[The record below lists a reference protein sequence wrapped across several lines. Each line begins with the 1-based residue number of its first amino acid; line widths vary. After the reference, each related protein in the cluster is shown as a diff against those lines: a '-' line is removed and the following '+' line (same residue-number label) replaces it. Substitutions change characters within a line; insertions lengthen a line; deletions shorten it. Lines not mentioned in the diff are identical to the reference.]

1 MQFIRTQ
8 QVLRMIGVGR
18 TTLWRMVQEGSF
30 PRPVRVTQ
38 RNAGYL
44 LEAVEH
50 WMRTRAQGLP
60 WEPTTGA
67 TILPAEPLRR
77 GRPKIALAPHAADT
91 RG

>member
-1 MQFIRTQ
+1 VQFIRTR

-18 TTLWRMVQEGSF
+18 TTLWRMVQEGRF

-50 WMRTRAQGLP
+50 WMRTRAEGLP
-60 WEPTTGA
+60 WEPITSA
-67 TILPAEPLRR
+67 ASSSAEPARR
-77 GRPKIALAPHAADT
+77 GRPDIALAPHGADA

>member
-1 MQFIRTQ
+1 
-8 QVLRMIGVGR
+8 MIGVGR

-30 PRPVRVTQ
+30 PRPVRVTR

-50 WMRTRAQGLP
+50 WMRTRAEGLP
-60 WEPTTGA
+60 WEPI
-67 TILPAEPLRR
+67 TIVASSRAEPARR
-77 GRPKIALAPHAADT
+77 GRSKITLARHAADA

>member
-18 TTLWRMVQEGSF
+18 TTLWRMVQDGSF

-50 WMRTRAQGLP
+50 WMRTRAEGLP
-60 WEPTTGA
+60 WEPITTVA
-67 TILPAEPLRR
+67 SSPEPARH
-77 GRPKIALAPHAADT
+77 GRPKIELAQHAA

>member
-60 WEPTTGA
+60 WEPTTSV
-67 TILPAEPLRR
+67 TNSPDEPVRR
-77 GRPKIALAPHAADT
+77 GRPKIALAPHAADA

>member
-1 MQFIRTQ
+1 MQFIRTR

-50 WMRTRAQGLP
+50 WMRTRAEGLP
-60 WEPTTGA
+60 WEPITSVA
-67 TILPAEPLRR
+67 SSPVEPVRR
-77 GRPKIALAPHAADT
+77 GRPKIALARHAADA

>member
-1 MQFIRTQ
+1 MQFIRTR
-8 QVLRMIGVGR
+8 QVLMMIGVGR

-50 WMRTRAQGLP
+50 WMRTRAEGLP
-60 WEPTTGA
+60 WEPTSRAASSPVG
-67 TILPAEPLRR
+67 PVQR
-77 GRPKIALAPHAADT
+77 GRPKIALARQAAA
-91 RG
+91 RS